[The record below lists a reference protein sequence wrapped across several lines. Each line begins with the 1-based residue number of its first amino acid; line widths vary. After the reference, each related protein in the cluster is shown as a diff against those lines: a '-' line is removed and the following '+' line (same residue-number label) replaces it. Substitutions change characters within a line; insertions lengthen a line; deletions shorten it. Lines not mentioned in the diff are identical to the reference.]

1 MAEVVA
7 ISALDAAPIARFGT
21 LAGHMTLL
29 IAVATL
35 HDTRLVTLTRHMTLI
50 TAVVTGTATTT
61 TTTTTTTS
69 HRLTRLSAFSL
80 AVSDRMLARCSKIF
94 DKNSTYPVSP
104 QLKQA

>member
-61 TTTTTTTS
+61 TTTTS